1 MKPRKGF
8 SEVRPADLE
17 VGDTIYVAKVV
28 NDVVLKS
35 NTFKINYLEDG
46 GYLVYFGNGN
56 KYMDLGCL
64 AIYRK
69 DK

>member
-17 VGDTIYVAKVV
+17 VGDTIYVANVK

-35 NTFKINYLEDG
+35 NTFKINCLEDG
-46 GYLVYFGNGN
+46 GYLVYFGNGK
-56 KYMDLGCL
+56 KYIDLGGL